1 MLCVLRASVY
11 FFSHSFTLAVR
22 LWSKS
27 WYFWVDCLFL
37 CKYVHGIINDFSC
50 ILLFCISI
58 FILRTVYVLVCMW
71 LFACTYVWWLRLWV
85 CLCVN
90 VFICVSLL
98 CLCTCREVTWW
109 RTRISE
115 TSGSLI
121 QDIERK
127 SSTRHATCPRCL
139 ISLSSAL
146 RRPATDR
153 ISNNKKT
160 PIRTSTSLTIANKLK
175 IDKWHPDMCYSV
187 EGVFMLSIE
196 WVKPEATKLSK
207 QTKWQSGFI

>member
-1 MLCVLRASVY
+1 MLWNTSSWTVWCPWMKHSSNSEGFVPAESHQIRLITLGTHNLFDFIVLPLCCYCLCQRCAYSACLRMRCVLRASVY

-139 ISLSSAL
+139 IS
-146 RRPATDR
+146 
-153 ISNNKKT
+153 
-160 PIRTSTSLTIANKLK
+160 
-175 IDKWHPDMCYSV
+175 
-187 EGVFMLSIE
+187 
-196 WVKPEATKLSK
+196 
-207 QTKWQSGFI
+207 